1 MLLFRKKANSRTIC
15 TQVSQPASPAVL
27 PLLLFFTR
35 SGFFI
40 ENRFFDS
47 GQILEMCV
55 VLLYFLF
62 KNTLVS
68 QGQCAELVDSS
79 AE

>member
-1 MLLFRKKANSRTIC
+1 LKIVC
-15 TQVSQPASPAVL
+15 
-27 PLLLFFTR
+27 
-35 SGFFI
+35 
-40 ENRFFDS
+40 FDS